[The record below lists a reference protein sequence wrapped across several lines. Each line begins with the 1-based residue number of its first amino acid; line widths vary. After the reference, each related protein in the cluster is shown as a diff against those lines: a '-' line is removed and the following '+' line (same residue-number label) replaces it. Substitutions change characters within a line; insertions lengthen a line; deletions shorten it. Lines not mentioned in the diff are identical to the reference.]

1 MATLRRRNEG
11 RTSDASGMVIIE
23 VLAVMAVMAMLLA
36 IIVTLFSA
44 VYGVER
50 SWSSAAVE
58 GRELD
63 RLAAYFREDAHRA
76 GDIQIADDGR
86 AWSLSLS
93 DGRRAEYEVLPDAV
107 SRTVRGSRDDSAPPV
122 GRQEWGLPAGAE
134 INVQDRPFGG
144 QRMVTLTVTAA
155 DSDRGDRDV
164 MFRVDAELRR
174 LPAESQR

>member
-1 MATLRRRNEG
+1 MAYLRRRNKG
-11 RTSDASGMVIIE
+11 WTGDASGMVIIE

-58 GRELD
+58 GRELQ

-76 GDIQIADDGR
+76 ADIQIADDGR
-86 AWSLSLS
+86 AWSLSLLN
-93 DGRRAEYEVLPDAV
+93 GRRAEYEVLRDAV
-107 SRTVRGSRDDSAPPV
+107 SRTVRGSRDDPAPPV
-122 GRQEWGLPAGAE
+122 GRQELGLPAGAE
-134 INVQDRPFGG
+134 INVQDRPFVGR
-144 QRMVTLTVTAA
+144 RMVTLTVTAGS
-155 DSDRGDRDV
+155 SDRGDRNV

-174 LPAESQR
+174 LPAESQP